1 MRDKDSLL
9 DEGDGEDIP
18 FPASPDQAENGHPH
32 ETKQVPKR
40 AYNLSDKALAARRA
54 NAKKS
59 TGPITADGKASSS
72 RNSWKH
78 GLHAS
83 ATALGIVGKPCTS
96 RCHKFP
102 CTLVDDG
109 ATQPG
114 RHCLD
119 KEFFLDTLQKIEL
132 AILDGQLDGVN
143 EIFGH
148 SLASTVSILHDMQ
161 ERILS
166 DGTILKNA
174 KLSKDGVLLG
184 WDYVVHPALAV
195 LPKLLASLNIS
206 FGDAL
211 LTPASIAKHK
221 AEGDAD
227 KKMDVM
233 GAMAAATNQLA
244 TIMAKKNKKNDG

>member
-1 MRDKDSLL
+1 MRDDDPLL
-9 DEGDGEDIP
+9 NEGDGEEIP
-18 FPASPDQAENGHPH
+18 FPASPGKADDEGAH

-40 AYNLSDKALAARRA
+40 AYNLSDKAIEARRA

-59 TGPITADGKASSS
+59 TGPVTADGKAASS

-83 ATALGIVGKPCTS
+83 ATALGVIGKPCTS
-96 RCHKFP
+96 TCRKFP

-109 ATQPG
+109 ETQPG

-119 KEFFLDTLQKIEL
+119 KEFFLDTLQKIQS
-132 AILDGQLDGVN
+132 AIQDKQLDGVN

-148 SLASTVSILHDMQ
+148 SLASTISILNDLQ

-166 DGTILKNA
+166 DGTVLKNA
-174 KLSKDGVLLG
+174 KLSKEGVLLG
-184 WDYVVHPALAV
+184 WDHVVHPALTV

-221 AEGDAD
+221 AEDDAG
-227 KKMDVM
+227 KKLDVM
-233 GAMAAATNQLA
+233 GVMATAINQLA
-244 TIMAKKNKKNDG
+244 TIKAEKKKKSDE